1 MAVED
6 DEMRLE
12 FLQDWGVSDATFRD
26 VSAGSNST
34 ISAMLKREYYEE
46 TAGDATDQSS
56 SPVAHVRTSDV
67 SSVVQGDTLAVSGT
81 TYTIVEVSPDNEGIS
96 QLRLRV

>member
-6 DEMRLE
+6 DSMRSE
-12 FLQDWGVSDATFRD
+12 FLADWGSTATFTD
-26 VSAGSNST
+26 TSASST
-34 ISAMLKREYYEE
+34 SSITAMLKREYYEE
-46 TAGDATDQSS
+46 TTGDVTVQSS
-56 SPVAHVRTSDV
+56 SPVAHVRTTDV
-67 SSVVQGDTLAVSGT
+67 PSVVHGDTLAISGT

>member
-12 FLQDWGVSDATFRD
+12 FLQEWGVSDATFRD

-46 TAGDATDQSS
+46 TAGDATVQSS

-67 SSVVQGDTLAVSGT
+67 SSVVQGDTLAIDSV

>member
-1 MAVED
+1 MTVED
-6 DEMRLE
+6 DSMRLE

-46 TAGDATDQSS
+46 TAGDATVQSS
-56 SPVAHVRTSDV
+56 SPVAHVRTTDV
-67 SSVVQGDTLAVSGT
+67 PSVVQGDTHAISGT
-81 TYTIVEVSPDNEGIS
+81 TFTIVEISPDNEGSS

>member
-6 DEMRLE
+6 DKMRLE

-46 TAGDATDQSS
+46 TAGDASVQSS
-56 SPVAHVRTSDV
+56 SPGAHVRTSDV

>member
-26 VSAGSNST
+26 VSAGANST

-46 TAGDATDQSS
+46 TAGDATVQSS

-67 SSVVQGDTLAVSGT
+67 SSVVQGDTLAISGT
-81 TYTIVEVSPDNEGIS
+81 TYTIVEISPDNEGIS

>member
-46 TAGDATDQSS
+46 TAGDATVQSS

-67 SSVVQGDTLAVSGT
+67 SSVVQGDTLAIDSV

>member
-1 MAVED
+1 MSVED

-46 TAGDATDQSS
+46 TAGDATVQSS

-67 SSVVQGDTLAVSGT
+67 SSVVQGDTLAISGT
-81 TYTIVEVSPDNEGIS
+81 TFTIVEISPDNEGIS

>member
-12 FLQDWGVSDATFRD
+12 FLQDFGSSSCTFTDTSAT
-26 VSAGSNST
+26 SSST
-34 ISAMLKREYYEE
+34 ITALLKREYYEE
-46 TAGDATDQSS
+46 TAGDATVQSS

-81 TYTIVEVSPDNEGIS
+81 TYTIVEVAPDNEGIT

>member
-46 TAGDATDQSS
+46 TAGDATVQS
-56 SPVAHVRTSDV
+56 
-67 SSVVQGDTLAVSGT
+67 
-81 TYTIVEVSPDNEGIS
+81 
-96 QLRLRV
+96 

>member
-1 MAVED
+1 MSVED

-12 FLQDWGVSDATFRD
+12 FSQDWGVSDATFRD

-46 TAGDATDQSS
+46 TAGDATVQSS

-67 SSVVQGDTLAVSGT
+67 SSVVQGDTLAISGT
-81 TYTIVEVSPDNEGIS
+81 TFTIVEISPDNEGIS

>member
-46 TAGDATDQSS
+46 TAGDATVQSS
-56 SPVAHVRTSDV
+56 SPVAQVRTTDV
-67 SSVVQGDTLAVSGT
+67 PSVVQGDTLAISGV
-81 TYTIVEVSPDNEGIS
+81 TYTIVECSPDNEGMT

>member
-46 TAGDATDQSS
+46 TAGDATVQIVVFSEIDAAVRNAQSFAIT
-56 SPVAHVRTSDV
+56 VDY
-67 SSVVQGDTLAVSGT
+67 T
-81 TYTIVEVSPDNEGIS
+81 TT
-96 QLRLRV
+96 